1 MEILNLRK
9 TTNGYLING
18 LTETVLGD
26 INYQDALD
34 WDNDGKEVMSQY
46 TQVEL
51 DDIETRRIMIEAK
64 IAKEKALDELQITH
78 ETVAYD
84 ADGRSIGTM
93 GAVVALVGYRFNQA
107 ISIGLPL
114 DPTTPTVLTVLT
126 PTQAYQLLYK
136 DTRINWKGADN
147 VKHNVMLESVCETLE
162 KSIRE
167 VSIIIIGVP
176 Q

>member
-1 MEILNLRK
+1 MIETVKIQGD
-9 TTNGYLING
+9 GYLVNG
-18 LTETVLGD
+18 TLFVPKV
-26 INYQDALD
+26 
-34 WDNDGKEVMSQY
+34 DGNRHYEEVKQFIADGGIVADEF
-46 TQVEL
+46 TPEEL
-51 DDIETRRIMIEAK
+51 EAMQLAEEVRLAK

-84 ADGRSIGTM
+84 ANGRSIGTM

-114 DPTTPTVLTVLT
+114 DPTQPSVLTVLT
-126 PTQAYQLLYK
+126 PAQAYQTLYK

-167 VSIIIIGVP
+167 VSIIIGVP